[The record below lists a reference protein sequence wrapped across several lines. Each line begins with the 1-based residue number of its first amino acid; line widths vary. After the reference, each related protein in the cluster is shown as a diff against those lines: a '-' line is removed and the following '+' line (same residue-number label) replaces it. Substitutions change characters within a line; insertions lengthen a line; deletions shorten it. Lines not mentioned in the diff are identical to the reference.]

1 MLCEN
6 ICDSPKL
13 NVWCGLFHDRDIG
26 PFILE
31 HSITGAVYLGMIEN
45 FVMRQIEDLNDD
57 VIFSTTVHHHWSFNA
72 RYFLDQKM
80 PGRWIGRDGPIP
92 WPPRSP
98 AIIPLD
104 FFLWVDS
111 VKALKEE
118 DLTDL
123 CLRIPSCIANI
134 TNIAR
139 RHLV

>member
-1 MLCEN
+1 MSCEN

-45 FVMRQIEDLNDD
+45 FVMRQIEDLNED
-57 VIFSTTVHHHWSFNA
+57 VIFITTVHHQWSCNV

-104 FFLWVDS
+104 FFFVG
-111 VKALKEE
+111 
-118 DLTDL
+118 L
-123 CLRIPSCIANI
+123 CQGQCLSFERGRLNRSLFKNTIMHCQY
-134 TNIAR
+134 
-139 RHLV
+139 HEYC